1 MNHKKVIEIL
11 KQKYPGKKIIKKD
24 KNSPTEIVCEIDP
37 TENHKDYSIVIAV
50 IDRSIPH
57 YHKITT
63 EIYEVIKGEL
73 TIYKN
78 NKEHKLKPGDK
89 LTILPN
95 EIHYAIGAETLVK
108 TTGRPGWTISDHII
122 ISNK

>member
-1 MNHKKVIEIL
+1 MNYKKVIEIL
-11 KQKYPGKKIIKKD
+11 KQKYPGKKIIKND
-24 KNSPTEIVCEIDP
+24 EKNPTEIVCEIDP
-37 TENHKDYSIVIAV
+37 TEDHKDHSVVIAV

-73 TIYKN
+73 TIFKN
-78 NKEHKLKPGDK
+78 NQKHKLKTGDK

-95 EIHYAIGAETLVK
+95 EIHYAVGQETWVK
-108 TTGRPGWTISDHII
+108 TTGRPGWVLSDHII
-122 ISNK
+122 SK